1 MKKVLV
7 TGGTG
12 YIGAW
17 VVKYLLDEGHT
28 VRVTVRDKSKKV
40 KTAPLEA
47 VAEGSPGNL
56 EFWEAD
62 LLKKGSFDEAMADCE
77 IVYHLASPF
86 LFGRIKD
93 PYAQLIDPALEGT
106 RNVLDAVNNTPSVK
120 RVALTSSVVSV
131 YGDNID
137 IRDTEGQTFTEEHW
151 NTTSTAKHNPYNYS
165 KVLAEKEAWKMH
177 EAQDRWSLVVLNPG
191 FVMGPSLTNASGS
204 ASISFIQ
211 DLLNGKQKMGVP
223 ELYFSFVDV
232 RDVAKAHI
240 LAANN
245 SKATGRHILVSDCMS
260 MLEFSNLVGENV
272 NGKFQ
277 LPAKELPKL
286 MLYLVGW
293 TQGVSWKYI
302 NRNVGIPINLDN
314 SKSIKALGLQYIP
327 IKDTAREHVNQLI
340 ESGVIG

>member
-1 MKKVLV
+1 MKKILV

-17 VVKYLLDEGHT
+17 VVKYLLDDGHT
-28 VRVTVRDKSKKV
+28 VRVTVRDKSKKE
-40 KTAPLEA
+40 KIAPLEA
-47 VAEGSPGNL
+47 AAEGSSGKL

-62 LLKKGSFDEAMADCE
+62 LLKKGSFDEAMAGCE
-77 IVYHLASPF
+77 VVYHLASPF

-106 RNVLDAVNNTPSVK
+106 RNVLDAVNITPSVK

-137 IRDTEGQTFTEEHW
+137 IRDTKGQIFTEEHW
-151 NTTSTAKHNPYNYS
+151 NTTSSAKHNPYNYS
-165 KVLAEKEAWKMH
+165 KVLAEKEAWKMYD
-177 EAQDRWSLVVLNPG
+177 AQDRWSLVVLNPG

-232 RDVAKAHI
+232 RDVARAHI
-240 LAANN
+240 LAADNPQ
-245 SKATGRHILVSDCMS
+245 ATGRHILVSDCMS
-260 MLEFSNLVGENV
+260 MLEFSNLVGENI
-272 NGKFQ
+272 NGQFQ
-277 LPAKELPKL
+277 LPKKELPKI
-286 MLYLVGW
+286 MLYLAGW
-293 TQGVSWKYI
+293 TQGISWKYI
-302 NRNVGIPINLDN
+302 NRNVGIPVNLDN
-314 SKSIKALGLQYIP
+314 SKSIKTLGLEYIP
-327 IKDTAREHVNQLI
+327 IKETAREHVNQLI
-340 ESGVIG
+340 ESGVVG

>member
-1 MKKVLV
+1 MKKIMV

-28 VRVTVRDKSKKV
+28 VRVTVRDKSKTE

-47 VAEGSPGNL
+47 VAADTKGTL

-62 LLKKGSFDEAMADCE
+62 LLKPGSFMEAMDGCE
-77 IVYHLASPF
+77 VVYHLASPF
-86 LFGRIKD
+86 LFGNIKD
-93 PYAQLIDPALEGT
+93 PYAQLINPALEGT
-106 RNVLDAVNNTPSVK
+106 KNVLDAVNKTDSVK

-137 IRDTEGQTFTEEHW
+137 IRQTENNTFTEDHW

-165 KVLAEKEAWKMH
+165 KVLAEKEAWKIH
-177 EAQDRWSLVVLNPG
+177 DAQDRWSLVVLNPG

-204 ASISFIQ
+204 ASLTFIQ
-211 DLLNGKQKMGVP
+211 DLLSGKQKMGVP

-232 RDVAKAHI
+232 RNVARAHI
-240 LAANN
+240 LAADNP
-245 SKATGRHILVSDCMS
+245 KAEGRHILVSDCMS
-260 MLEFSNLVGENV
+260 MLEFSNLVGEAV

-277 LPAKELPKL
+277 LPKNELPKF

-293 TQGVSWKYI
+293 TQGISWKYI
-302 NRNVGIPINLDN
+302 NNNVGIPVNLDN
-314 SKSIKALGLQYIP
+314 TKSKQALGLEYIP
-327 IKDTAREHVNQLI
+327 IKDTAREHANQLI
-340 ESGVIG
+340 EGGIVG